1 MSSLWQIV
9 MAENL
14 LDTLGP
20 SRASVPPAR
29 FDADASRAP
38 GWASETSL
46 ELGHCVALADVICA
60 EGLVLRYVRTDWK
73 NSSKLCLVRTPG
85 LRS

>member
-14 LDTLGP
+14 LDTLGT
-20 SRASVPPAR
+20 SRTRVPPAR
-29 FDADASRAP
+29 FDAEASRAP

-46 ELGHCVALADVICA
+46 ELGHCVTLAYVNRAD
-60 EGLVLRYVRTDWK
+60 GLVSRPVRTDWK